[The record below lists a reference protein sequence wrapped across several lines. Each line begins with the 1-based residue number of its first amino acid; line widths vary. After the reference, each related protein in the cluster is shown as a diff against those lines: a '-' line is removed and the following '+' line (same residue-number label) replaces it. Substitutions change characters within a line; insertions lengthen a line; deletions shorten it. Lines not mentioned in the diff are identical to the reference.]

1 MNNFLSYEKNKQG
14 LLNKIKLFSKGQQD
28 NIKKAMEVAEHYHTG
43 QIRDQKRDD
52 GGVTKAKYVIHC
64 VRAALWLIQEGVND
78 INIIIATILHDS
90 LEDTSITEK
99 EIKKLFGDDV
109 LKLVVG
115 VTRPRA
121 NNETE
126 ADKLTTKPANYQK
139 ILNSDGRIRLIK
151 TADLLDNMRSWI
163 YLPDDH
169 PFQKKIPRWLQEA
182 ENYSLP
188 LAESVNQN
196 AAQEMNKILNNYL
209 PKN

>member
-1 MNNFLSYEKNKQG
+1 MISYIQP
-14 LLNKIKLFSKGQQD
+14 FTDDHQD
-28 NIKKAMEVAEHYHTG
+28 KIKKAMEVAEHYHAG

-52 GGVTKAKYVIHC
+52 GGVNKAKYVIHC

-78 INIIIATILHDS
+78 INIITATILHDS
-90 LEDTSITEK
+90 LEDTSITEE

-109 LKLVVG
+109 LKLVIG

-126 ADKLTTKPANYQK
+126 TDKLTTKPANYQK
-139 ILNSDGRIRLIK
+139 ILNSDRGIRLIK

-169 PFQKKIPRWLQEA
+169 PFQKKIPRWLREA
-182 ENYSLP
+182 EHYSLP

-196 AAQEMNKILNNYL
+196 AAQEMSKILDNYL

>member
-1 MNNFLSYEKNKQG
+1 MNNFLSYEKNKQE
-14 LLNKIKLFSKGQQD
+14 LLNHIQPFTDDHQD
-28 NIKKAMEVAEHYHTG
+28 KIKKAMEVAEHYHAG

-52 GGVTKAKYVIHC
+52 GGVAKAKYVIHC

-126 ADKLTTKPANYQK
+126 TDKLTTKPANYQK
-139 ILNSDGRIRLIK
+139 ILNSDRGIRLIK